1 MRDHTLLQAIARV
14 NRPYNELKEYGLIL
28 DYFGMFEKLNE
39 ALNYD
44 KNELGEVAFPYGK
57 F

>member
-1 MRDHTLLQAIARV
+1 M
-14 NRPYNELKEYGLIL
+14 